1 LKDQKKAYIFALI
14 AVFFWSTVAV
24 AFKLT
29 LTELHH
35 DHIQML
41 FLASVSSLFILFVS
55 ILFSQKKLHLLKDL
69 TVKDY
74 LFSAFLGALN
84 PFVYY
89 LILFKAYDLLP
100 AQEAQPLNFTWS
112 IMLVLLSIPILKQK
126 ISWKSIIAILVSF
139 FGVYVIST
147 RGDVTSFRFSNPF
160 GATLAL
166 SSAVIWALFW
176 IYNSKDDKDAAVRL
190 FLNFVFGTIYITI
203 TVLIFSDISSI
214 SLRGLLGGTYIGFFE
229 MGLTFLLWSKALKLS
244 ITTAKVSNLIFLAPF
259 LSLVL
264 IHFIVP
270 NEDVLLSTFV
280 GLIFIVAGIL
290 FQRKIK

>member
-1 LKDQKKAYIFALI
+1 MKDQKEAYIFALI

-41 FLASVSSLFILFVS
+41 FLASISSLFILFIS
-55 ILFSQKKLHLLKDL
+55 IISQKKLHLLKEL
-69 TVKDY
+69 TAKDY
-74 LFSAFLGALN
+74 LFSAFLGLLN
-84 PFVYY
+84 PFIYY

-112 IMLVLLSIPILKQK
+112 IMLVLLSIPILRQK
-126 ISWKSIIAILVSF
+126 ISWKSIIAILISF

-147 RGDVTSFRFSNPF
+147 RGDVLSFRFSNPF
-160 GATLAL
+160 GAALAL
-166 SSAVIWALFW
+166 STAVIWALFW
-176 IYNSKDDKDAAVRL
+176 IYNAKDDKDAAVRL

-214 SLRGLLGGTYIGFFE
+214 SFKGLLGGTYIGFFE

-244 ITTAKVSNLIFLAPF
+244 ITTAKISNLIFLAPF
-259 LSLVL
+259 LSLIL
-264 IHFIVP
+264 IHCMVP
-270 NEDVLLSTFV
+270 DEDVLLSTYI
-280 GLIFIVAGIL
+280 GLVFIVAGIYM
-290 FQRKIK
+290 QRKVK

>member
-1 LKDQKKAYIFALI
+1 MKDQKKAYIFALI

-41 FLASVSSLFILFVS
+41 FLASISSLFILFIS
-55 ILFSQKKLHLLKDL
+55 ILFQKKLHLLKEL
-69 TVKDY
+69 TSKDY
-74 LFSAFLGALN
+74 LYSAFLGSLN
-84 PFVYY
+84 PFFYY
-89 LILFKAYDLLP
+89 MILFKAYDLLP

-126 ISWKSIIAILVSF
+126 ISWKSIAAILISF
-139 FGVYVIST
+139 FGVYIIST
-147 RGDVTSFRFSNPF
+147 HGDIASFKFSNPL
-160 GATLAL
+160 GVALAL
-166 SSAVIWALFW
+166 STAVIWALFW
-176 IYNSKDDKDAAVRL
+176 IYNSKDDKDEAVRL
-190 FLNFVFGTIYITI
+190 FLNFFFGSIYITI
-203 TVLIFSDISSI
+203 TVLILSDISSI
-214 SLRGLLGGTYIGFFE
+214 SFTGLLGGTYIGFFE

-244 ITTAKVSNLIFLAPF
+244 TTTAKVSNLIFLAPF

-270 NEDVLLSTFV
+270 NEDVISSTFI
-280 GLIFIVAGIL
+280 GLIFIVAGIFL
-290 FQRKIK
+290 QRKVK

>member
-1 LKDQKKAYIFALI
+1 MIDQKKAYIFALI

-29 LTELHH
+29 LTELYH

-41 FLASVSSLFILFVS
+41 FLASVSSLLILFIAMV
-55 ILFSQKKLHLLKDL
+55 SQKKLHLLKEL
-69 TVKDY
+69 AAKDY

-84 PFVYY
+84 PFIYY

-126 ISWKSIIAILVSF
+126 ISWKSIIAILISF

-147 RGDVTSFRFSNPF
+147 QGDVLSFKFSNPF

-166 SSAVIWALFW
+166 STAVIWALFW
-176 IYNSKDDKDAAVRL
+176 IYNAKDDKDAAVRL
-190 FLNFVFGTIYITI
+190 FLNFVFGTIYIVI
-203 TVLIFSDISSI
+203 TVLIFSDISNI
-214 SLRGLLGGTYIGFFE
+214 SFKGILGGTYIGFFE

-270 NEDVLLSTFV
+270 NEDVLFSTYI
-280 GLIFIVAGIL
+280 GLVFIVAGIYM
-290 FQRKIK
+290 QRKVK

>member
-1 LKDQKKAYIFALI
+1 MKDQKRAYIFALI

-29 LTELHH
+29 LAALHH
-35 DHIQML
+35 DQIQML
-41 FLASVSSLFILFVS
+41 FLASVSSLFILFTA
-55 ILFSQKKLHLLKDL
+55 IIFQKKLHLFKSL
-69 TVKDY
+69 TFKDY
-74 LFSAFLGALN
+74 LFSAFLGSLN
-84 PFVYY
+84 PFFYY

-126 ISWKSIIAILVSF
+126 ISWKSFAAILISF
-139 FGVYVIST
+139 FGVYVISSH
-147 RGDVTSFRFSNPF
+147 GDITSFKFSNPL
-160 GATLAL
+160 GVALAL
-166 SSAVIWALFW
+166 STATIWALFW
-176 IYNSKDDKDAAVRL
+176 IYNAKDDKDEAVRL
-190 FLNFVFGTIYITI
+190 FLNFLFGSVYITV

-214 SLRGLLGGTYIGFFE
+214 SFKGLIGGTYIGFFE

-244 ITTAKVSNLIFLAPF
+244 VTTAKVSNLIFLAPF

-290 FQRKIK
+290 LQRKLK

>member
-1 LKDQKKAYIFALI
+1 MSSRNGYKIIFREFRCENMKDQKKAYIFALI

-29 LTELHH
+29 LTELQH

-55 ILFSQKKLHLLKDL
+55 ILSQKKLHLLKEL
-69 TVKDY
+69 TTKDY
-74 LFSAFLGALN
+74 IFSAFLGALN

-126 ISWKSIIAILVSF
+126 ISWKSIIAILISF

-176 IYNSKDDKDAAVRL
+176 IYNS
-190 FLNFVFGTIYITI
+190 
-203 TVLIFSDISSI
+203 
-214 SLRGLLGGTYIGFFE
+214 
-229 MGLTFLLWSKALKLS
+229 
-244 ITTAKVSNLIFLAPF
+244 
-259 LSLVL
+259 
-264 IHFIVP
+264 
-270 NEDVLLSTFV
+270 
-280 GLIFIVAGIL
+280 
-290 FQRKIK
+290 

>member
-1 LKDQKKAYIFALI
+1 
-14 AVFFWSTVAV
+14 
-24 AFKLT
+24 
-29 LTELHH
+29 
-35 DHIQML
+35 
-41 FLASVSSLFILFVS
+41 
-55 ILFSQKKLHLLKDL
+55 
-69 TVKDY
+69 
-74 LFSAFLGALN
+74 
-84 PFVYY
+84 
-89 LILFKAYDLLP
+89 
-100 AQEAQPLNFTWS
+100 
-112 IMLVLLSIPILKQK
+112 
-126 ISWKSIIAILVSF
+126 
-139 FGVYVIST
+139 T

-203 TVLIFSDISSI
+203 TVLMFSDISSI
-214 SLRGLLGGTYIGFFE
+214 SFKGLLGGTYIGFFE

>member
-1 LKDQKKAYIFALI
+1 MKDQKKAYIFALI

-29 LTELHH
+29 LIELHH

-41 FLASVSSLFILFVS
+41 FLASVSSLFILFVA
-55 ILFSQKKLHLLKDL
+55 IISQKKLHLLKEL
-69 TVKDY
+69 SAKDY

-126 ISWKSIIAILVSF
+126 ISWKSIIAILISF

-147 RGDVTSFRFSNPF
+147 RGDVLSFRFSNPL

-166 SSAVIWALFW
+166 STAVIWALFW
-176 IYNSKDDKDAAVRL
+176 IYNAKDDKDAAVRL

-214 SLRGLLGGTYIGFFE
+214 SFTGILGGTYIGFFE
-229 MGLTFLLWSKALKLS
+229 MGLTFLLWAKALKLS
-244 ITTAKVSNLIFLAPF
+244 TTTAKVSNLIFLAPF

-270 NEDVLLSTFV
+270 NEDVILSTYI
-280 GLIFIVAGIL
+280 GLIFIVAGIYI
-290 FQRKIK
+290 QRKVK

>member
-1 LKDQKKAYIFALI
+1 MKDQKKAYIFALI

-41 FLASVSSLFILFVS
+41 FLASVSSLLILFIS
-55 ILFSQKKLHLLKDL
+55 IISQKKLHLLKEL
-69 TVKDY
+69 TAKDF
-74 LFSAFLGALN
+74 LFSAFLGSLN
-84 PFVYY
+84 PFIYY

-126 ISWKSIIAILVSF
+126 ISWKSIIAILISF

-147 RGDVTSFRFSNPF
+147 RGDVLSFRFSNPL

-166 SSAVIWALFW
+166 STAVIWALFW
-176 IYNSKDDKDAAVRL
+176 IYNAKDDKDAAVRL

-203 TVLIFSDISSI
+203 TILIFSDISNI
-214 SLRGLLGGTYIGFFE
+214 SFKGILGGTYIGFFE

-259 LSLVL
+259 LSLIL
-264 IHFIVP
+264 IHLIVP
-270 NEDVLLSTFV
+270 NEDVLIATYI
-280 GLIFIVAGIL
+280 GLVFIVAGIYM
-290 FQRKIK
+290 QRKVK